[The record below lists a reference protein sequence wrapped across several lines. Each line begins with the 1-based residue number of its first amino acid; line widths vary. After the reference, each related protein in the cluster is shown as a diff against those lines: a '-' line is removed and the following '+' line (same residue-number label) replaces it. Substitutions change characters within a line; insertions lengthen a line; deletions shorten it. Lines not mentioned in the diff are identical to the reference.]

1 LFVRENELHE
11 VRPGI
16 TPSVGTSC
24 LDFGVRYRYRAT
36 LEPAEC
42 THLEEGML
50 VEFQRPQRGI
60 ASGQF
65 AAWYAD
71 DEVIGSGPIAW

>member
-1 LFVRENELHE
+1 
-11 VRPGI
+11 
-16 TPSVGTSC
+16 VGASTA
-24 LDFGVRYRYRAT
+24 DFGVRYRYRAP
-36 LEPAEC
+36 LEPAVCSRVED
-42 THLEEGML
+42 GML
-50 VEFQRPQRGI
+50 IEFERPQRGI

>member
-1 LFVRENELHE
+1 
-11 VRPGI
+11 
-16 TPSVGTSC
+16 
-24 LDFGVRYRYRAT
+24 VRYRYRAP

-42 THLEEGML
+42 TRLEEGML
-50 VEFQRPQRGI
+50 VEFRRPQRGI

-65 AAWYAD
+65 AAWYAE